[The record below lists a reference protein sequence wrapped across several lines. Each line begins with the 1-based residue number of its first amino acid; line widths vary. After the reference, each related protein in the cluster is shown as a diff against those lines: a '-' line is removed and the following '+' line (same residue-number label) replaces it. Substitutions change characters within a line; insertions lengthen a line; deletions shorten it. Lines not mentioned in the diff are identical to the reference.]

1 MKYLL
6 LFYFILVSILGAF
19 AQIGNNE
26 SNPHPKPIL
35 DLNANIKGIPILR
48 LTTIEREGMSLD
60 LDSTRGMLIY
70 DKDLDILFL
79 GLNADSNVAYSPK
92 WYTMNPWKNEESNPI
107 SVQLVN
113 QKIPTEH
120 TQLSNS
126 ESVHSEVV
134 ISGSGVSSGGGIEI
148 IPIGGIRMWSG
159 AINAIPDGW
168 KLCDGKNNTPD
179 LKDRFVAGTRSVIT
193 HENRPPFYAL
203 AYIMRVL

>member
-1 MKYLL
+1 MKYLI

-26 SNPHPKPIL
+26 SNPDPKYIL
-35 DLNANIKGIPILR
+35 DSNANIKGLPILR
-48 LTTIEREGMSLD
+48 LSTIQREEMSLD
-60 LDSTRGMLIY
+60 LDFNRGMLIY

-92 WYTMNPWKNEESNPI
+92 WYTMNPWKNEEPNPI
-107 SVQLVN
+107 SVQ
-113 QKIPTEH
+113 
-120 TQLSNS
+120 NS
-126 ESVHSEVV
+126 EIVHTEALT
-134 ISGSGVSSGGGIEI
+134 GETGASSGGGIGI